1 MSKVIFWGAGT
12 YGRDF
17 LKECKKASNIY
28 NDEIIAFVDSNVD
41 KWGTYIEGIKIIS
54 PVQVMKEN
62 FNYIVITSIYINQIK
77 EQLINLGINTKNII
91 TSDGYSHIC
100 YTKYQYYQRYGYVCN
115 ESKMAMISPIVVY
128 TCITG
133 NYDNIA
139 TMPCNPSIGGSAKG
153 IIVREIDA
161 LGGEMGIN
169 ADKTLLQ
176 MKMLNSS
183 KGPAVR
189 SLRAQADKV
198 TYPKEMRKTL
208 ENTKNL
214 DIKISLVEDLIV
226 ENNTVKGV
234 ILEDKTKIESEIVIL
249 TTGTYLKSDILI
261 GNTRTRSGPH
271 GEKPSMH
278 LSDKLKEY
286 GFEILRLKTG
296 TPPRIKRDTIDFTK
310 TKVELG
316 DTTPYTFSHDIE
328 PYMM

>member
-133 NYDNIA
+133 NYDNLQE
-139 TMPCNPSIGGSAKG
+139 P
-153 IIVREIDA
+153 
-161 LGGEMGIN
+161 
-169 ADKTLLQ
+169 LL
-176 MKMLNSS
+176 
-183 KGPAVR
+183 V
-189 SLRAQADKV
+189 D
-198 TYPKEMRKTL
+198 
-208 ENTKNL
+208 
-214 DIKISLVEDLIV
+214 
-226 ENNTVKGV
+226 NN
-234 ILEDKTKIESEIVIL
+234 I
-249 TTGTYLKSDILI
+249 
-261 GNTRTRSGPH
+261 
-271 GEKPSMH
+271 
-278 LSDKLKEY
+278 
-286 GFEILRLKTG
+286 
-296 TPPRIKRDTIDFTK
+296 
-310 TKVELG
+310 
-316 DTTPYTFSHDIE
+316 
-328 PYMM
+328 